1 MSMTFFFL
9 LLRIG
14 SVRLSTRLTPDLVPL
29 LGSSLLLALSKDCA
43 PVDRSPTEKVDD
55 FLDAVLRLT

>member
-14 SVRLSTRLTPDLVPL
+14 SIRLSTRLTPDLVPL
-29 LGSSLLLALSKDCA
+29 LGSSLSLAFSKDCA
-43 PVDRSPTEKVDD
+43 PVDKSATEKVDD